1 MDIQEQPQ
9 LDLVTESNAS
19 TQSDAKEAYVLL
31 MQFLTDHI
39 MICDKLA
46 EAHGDIEE
54 GQEHIKD
61 VLKFAKLSAENTKK
75 LMLAIHIAAELE

>member
-1 MDIQEQPQ
+1 MDIQKQPQ
-9 LDLVTESNAS
+9 LDLATESNAS
-19 TQSDAKEAYVLL
+19 TQSNAREAYVLL

-46 EAHGDIEE
+46 EAHGEIEE

-61 VLKFAKLSAENTKK
+61 VLKFAKLSAKNTKK

>member
-1 MDIQEQPQ
+1 M
-9 LDLVTESNAS
+9 DLVTELNAS
-19 TQSDAKEAYVLL
+19 TQSDAKESYVLL

-61 VLKFAKLSAENTKK
+61 VLRFAKLSAENTKK

>member
-1 MDIQEQPQ
+1 MDIQKQPQ

-19 TQSDAKEAYVLL
+19 NQSDAKEAYVLL

-46 EAHGDIEE
+46 EAHGEIEE

-61 VLKFAKLSAENTKK
+61 VLRFAKLSAKNTKK
-75 LMLAIHIAAELE
+75 LMLAIHIAAELS

>member
-1 MDIQEQPQ
+1 MDIQKQLQ

-61 VLKFAKLSAENTKK
+61 VLRFAKLSAKNTKK

>member
-1 MDIQEQPQ
+1 
-9 LDLVTESNAS
+9 
-19 TQSDAKEAYVLL
+19 
-31 MQFLTDHI
+31 

-46 EAHGDIEE
+46 KAHGEVEE

-61 VLKFAKLSAENTKK
+61 VLRFAKLSVKNTKK

>member
-1 MDIQEQPQ
+1 MDLGI
-9 LDLVTESNAS
+9 ESNAS

-39 MICDKLA
+39 MICDKLV
-46 EAHGDIEE
+46 EAHGEIEE

-61 VLKFAKLSAENTKK
+61 VLRFAKLSAKNTKK

>member
-1 MDIQEQPQ
+1 M
-9 LDLVTESNAS
+9 DLVTESNAS

-61 VLKFAKLSAENTKK
+61 VLRFAKLSAENTKK

>member
-1 MDIQEQPQ
+1 MDS
-9 LDLVTESNAS
+9 DTESNAS
-19 TQSDAKEAYVLL
+19 TQSNAREAYVLL

-46 EAHGDIEE
+46 KAHEEIEE

-61 VLKFAKLSAENTKK
+61 VLRFAKLSARNTKK
-75 LMLAIHIAAELE
+75 LMLALHIAAELE

>member
-1 MDIQEQPQ
+1 MG
-9 LDLVTESNAS
+9 TELNAS

-46 EAHGDIEE
+46 AAHGEIEE

-61 VLKFAKLSAENTKK
+61 VLRFAKLSAKNTKK

>member
-46 EAHGDIEE
+46 EAHGEIED

-61 VLKFAKLSAENTKK
+61 VLKFAKLSAKNTKK

>member
-1 MDIQEQPQ
+1 M
-9 LDLVTESNAS
+9 DLVTESNAS

>member
-1 MDIQEQPQ
+1 MDIQKQPQ
-9 LDLVTESNAS
+9 SVLDTESNAS
-19 TQSDAKEAYVLL
+19 TQSEAKEAYVLL

-61 VLKFAKLSAENTKK
+61 VLRFAKLSAKNTKK

>member
-1 MDIQEQPQ
+1 M
-9 LDLVTESNAS
+9 DLVTESNAS

-61 VLKFAKLSAENTKK
+61 VLKCAKLSAENTKK

>member
-1 MDIQEQPQ
+1 
-9 LDLVTESNAS
+9 
-19 TQSDAKEAYVLL
+19 
-31 MQFLTDHI
+31 

-46 EAHGDIEE
+46 EAHGEIEE

>member
-1 MDIQEQPQ
+1 M
-9 LDLVTESNAS
+9 VTESNAS

-46 EAHGDIEE
+46 EAHRDIAE

-61 VLKFAKLSAENTKK
+61 VLRFAKLSAENTKK

>member
-1 MDIQEQPQ
+1 MDS
-9 LDLVTESNAS
+9 DTELNAS
-19 TQSDAKEAYVLL
+19 TQSDSKEAYVLL

-46 EAHGDIEE
+46 KAHGEIEE
-54 GQEHIKD
+54 GQEYIKE
-61 VLKFAKLSAENTKK
+61 VLRLAKLSAKNTKK

>member
-1 MDIQEQPQ
+1 
-9 LDLVTESNAS
+9 
-19 TQSDAKEAYVLL
+19 
-31 MQFLTDHI
+31 

-54 GQEHIKD
+54 GQEHSKD
-61 VLKFAKLSAENTKK
+61 VLRFAEISAKNTKK

>member
-1 MDIQEQPQ
+1 MDS
-9 LDLVTESNAS
+9 DTELNAS

-61 VLKFAKLSAENTKK
+61 VLRFAKLSAKNTKK

>member
-1 MDIQEQPQ
+1 MD
-9 LDLVTESNAS
+9 LATESNAS
-19 TQSDAKEAYVLL
+19 TQSDSDAREAYVLL

-46 EAHGDIEE
+46 EAHGEIEE

-61 VLKFAKLSAENTKK
+61 VLRFAKLSAKNTKK